1 MKTLIAFA
9 ALTVAIATPALAQ
22 QSHRGDPNAVYS
34 GDQYLGS
41 DPDPNVRL
49 ELRRDENWRTG
60 G

>member
-9 ALTVAIATPALAQ
+9 ALASPAFAQ
-22 QSHRGDPNAVYS
+22 PPRHDPNAVYS

-49 ELRRDENWRTG
+49 DLQREQNWRTG